1 MKYLKSSNANSVSNV
16 MDEIKDRKVML
27 AIYNLKE
34 GHLDCASGPT
44 HPMQMEMKYSLT
56 KKELKEMRSDSEF
69 EHALL
74 AYDFVNGTVTLLASF
89 PALEVASVFLLSL
102 TNAMLNG
109 DKNEEDWLKIEN
121 QIDDVK
127 VISYGK

>member
-56 KKELKEMRSDSEF
+56 PFLCSPLAWYPFPVGKEP
-69 EHALL
+69 LL
-74 AYDFVNGTVTLLASF
+74 CYSIPPLISAAK
-89 PALEVASVFLLSL
+89 PAV
-102 TNAMLNG
+102 
-109 DKNEEDWLKIEN
+109 
-121 QIDDVK
+121 
-127 VISYGK
+127 